1 MMPDTPAA
9 RAEAFI
15 TAAHERLNPPAMV
28 AALIHDGRLIY
39 TLEAGESADGEA
51 TTAQTA
57 FRLGALTHALT
68 AYAIT
73 RQFAAGTLTPDT
85 PAADVLHS
93 FALSADGVTIGHLL
107 THTAGLGTARSV
119 RALVRHD
126 AVQPAGR
133 PAPTLAEH
141 YGGALHA
148 RTRAGE
154 KWCFS
159 NDGYAVLGQI
169 LADVTAQPYADAMR
183 ETVFAPLRMAGAT
196 FNAPTIAGG
205 GRYRRRPVSAVLVP
219 ALGAC
224 ASLDDLVRFVVALFD
239 TPEMTAPHHQL
250 DPRLPAMGYG
260 LRVETVGAARVAWL
274 NGQIGGFSAA
284 LCVAPHSQTAAVLM
298 ANKRTDG
305 GLGTVARRA
314 VLGLCGLSD
323 DPAPTDDPAPAGDV
337 DLRGY
342 YAPSAGLLTNI
353 EVWSAYGGGVNV
365 GRRGAGWALSAQIDP
380 MEKRDLTPAGAPDAF
395 RYRSAGGNP
404 LVVFDIDAT
413 NGRARA
419 LHIGLFTLYRRPRW
433 HSLGW
438 RLLLATAALLLIFAA
453 LVAAIIA

>member
-1 MMPDTPAA
+1 MPDSPSA

-15 TAAHERLNPPAMV
+15 NAAHERLNAPAMV
-28 AALIHDGRLIY
+28 AALIHEGRLIY
-39 TLEAGESADGEA
+39 TLEAGEAPDG
-51 TTAQTA
+51 TPVTAQTA

-73 RQFAAGTLTPDT
+73 RQFAAGALTPQT
-85 PAADVLHS
+85 PAVDVVHS
-93 FALSADGVTIGHLL
+93 FDLGADGATIGHLL
-107 THTAGLGTARSV
+107 THTAGLGTARSL

-126 AVQPAGR
+126 AVQPASR
-133 PAPTLAEH
+133 AMPTLAEH

-169 LADVTAQPYADAMR
+169 LADITAQPYADAMR
-183 ETVFAPLRMAGAT
+183 ETVFAPLGMAHAG

-205 GRYRRRPVSAVLVP
+205 GRYRRRPVNAVLVP

-224 ASLDDLVRFVVALFD
+224 ASLDDMVRFAVALFD
-239 TPEMTAPHHQL
+239 APQMTAPHHQL

-260 LRVETVGAARVAWL
+260 LRVEEVGGQRIAWL

-284 LCVAPHSQTAAVLM
+284 LCIAPQTQTAAILM

-323 DPAPTDDPAPAGDV
+323 EPPPADDSAPVTSA

-342 YAPSAGLLTNI
+342 YAPSAGLLTNV

-365 GRRGAGWALSAQIDP
+365 ARRGAGWALSAQIDP
-380 MEKRDLTPAGAPDAF
+380 MEKRALTPAHPPDGF
-395 RYRSAGGNP
+395 RYRSAGGHP
-404 LVVFDIDAT
+404 LIVFDIDAAS
-413 NGRARA
+413 GRARA

-438 RLLLATAALLLIFAA
+438 RLMLATAALLLAFGL